1 MLLDDAAGDHSISDA
16 LYHVIWSFGQVWPD
30 YTHTPGSGIEAG
42 TAANDRFYQPDEIK
56 YHGSSNRGVTTIN
69 FFSKLYDRK
78 LAIRNLS
85 NKDTSIITL

>member
-56 YHGSSNRGVTTIN
+56 YHGSSNRGMTTIN
-69 FFSKLYDRK
+69 FFSKL
-78 LAIRNLS
+78 
-85 NKDTSIITL
+85 